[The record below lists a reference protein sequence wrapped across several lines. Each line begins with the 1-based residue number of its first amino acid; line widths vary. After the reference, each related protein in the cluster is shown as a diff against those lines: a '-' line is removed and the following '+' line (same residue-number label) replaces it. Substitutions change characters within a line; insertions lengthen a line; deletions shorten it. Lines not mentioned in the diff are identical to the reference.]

1 MYIAL
6 RQNILKKVPFTEAD
20 FAQLEAIVQPITCG
34 RKHILQQPGKI
45 ATLIFFITA
54 GSVRAYTVDEK
65 LQEHVVQLSFES
77 NWIADLYSL
86 VTQTPSNLYIETIE
100 PCQLLAFEQNE
111 LDNLYN
117 TIPMMDRMMR
127 LQFQNA
133 LVATMRR
140 LSTTLQITAEDRYVQ
155 LVESQPHIAQR
166 VPLLHIASYLGITPE
181 SLSRIRKKLMHG

>member
-1 MYIAL
+1 MYTVL

-20 FAQLEAIVQPITCG
+20 FQQLEAIAEPITCG
-34 RKHILQQPGKI
+34 RKHVLQQPGKI
-45 ATLIFFITA
+45 ATHTYFVMA

-77 NWIADLYSL
+77 NWIGDLYSL
-86 VTQTPSNLYIETIE
+86 VTQTNSNIYIETIE
-100 PCQLLAFEQNE
+100 PCQLLAFHQQQLNT
-111 LDNLYN
+111 LYD

-140 LSTTLQITAEDRYVQ
+140 LSTTLQITAEERYVQ
-155 LVESQPHIAQR
+155 LVDSQPHIARR

-181 SLSRIRKKLMHG
+181 SLSRIRKKLSK